1 MITNQKINNFEDIDG
16 LIKFV
21 LTAALACLPFFIVK
35 QMNYVILSVFL
46 LGAAFVLRVRLRTL
60 MVSAASYGIIVLL
73 PYFFGLLL
81 SSILYLMTDNA
92 LFRVYQGYYEVS
104 LRLFR
109 LSVVWYVS
117 MLYFYTTPISTVIGL
132 LDKLFSPLKF
142 LGVPVADYLKVVM
155 CIVIELKE
163 TGTDVVKNLR
173 ESMRSNIGSEK
184 KKFQINITG
193 ISQII
198 VSLIVNSFEKLDK
211 VQSFVENAN
220 PDDLYG
226 YSFKITK
233 RDIAVIF
240 SFVLLTTVVSIIENG
255 YWL

>member
-1 MITNQKINNFEDIDG
+1 MITNHLDG
-16 LIKFV
+16 LIKFI
-21 LTAALACLPFFIVK
+21 LTAALACLPFLIVE
-35 QMNYVILSVFL
+35 QMNYVILSVYL

-60 MVSAASYGIIVLL
+60 MVSAASYSIIVLL

-117 MLYFYTTPISTVIGL
+117 MLYFYTTPIGTVIGL
-132 LDKLFSPLKF
+132 LDKLFFPLK
-142 LGVPVADYLKVVM
+142 LIGVPVTNYLKVVM

-163 TGTDVVKNLR
+163 TGTDVVK
-173 ESMRSNIGSEK
+173 
-184 KKFQINITG
+184 KKFQRNITG

-198 VSLIVNSFEKLDK
+198 VALIVNSFEKLDK
-211 VQSFVENAN
+211 VQSFVENAK
-220 PDDLYG
+220 PEDLYG